1 MLLTPV
7 ITKFG
12 MEQKRSVMELELE
25 EEEFFSAQSSLS
37 SRSRGSSSSC
47 QSNDDI
53 PVMPKQFCLIPVIHR
68 QHGYNKVRLACV
80 WGRKHC
86 YSLQESIYEISANFP
101 MTQSMIYDKLMFSIE
116 VTDGSRVR
124 KTAPLPRLWKVSQDF
139 KSFQFGF
146 ETSRAS
152 VGHSVRIK
160 FRGRHI
166 QGSPYKFRVEDQL
179 DTNSNP
185 RPTKGVLLRKLE
197 NHIRNHYRRHGLDPP
212 SNFSRGSPLP
222 QCSGSSTSS
231 SSTSSDVEAV
241 VEVSTTFEK
250 LSLARRIKSLSNVD
264 GTSREGRKEPL

>member
-1 MLLTPV
+1 
-7 ITKFG
+7 

-68 QHGYNKVRLACV
+68 QHGYNK
-80 WGRKHC
+80 
-86 YSLQESIYEISANFP
+86 ESIYEISANFP

-124 KTAPLPRLWKVSQDF
+124 KTAPLPRLWKVSPDF

-166 QGSPYKFRVEDQL
+166 QGSPYKFRVGDQQ
-179 DTNSNP
+179 DTNSNLL
-185 RPTKGVLLRKLE
+185 PTKGVLLMQLE
-197 NHIRNHYRRHGLDPP
+197 NRIRNHYRRHGLDPP
-212 SNFSRGSPLP
+212 SNFSRGSTLS

-264 GTSREGRKEPL
+264 GTSREEGKKPL